1 MNLDAMKELLAAVE
15 GGGEI
20 VFGEGGANCRRALTD
35 HWTDCAEAY
44 REDDMNAALALHA
57 ALLPG
62 WGYAFTSDSAI
73 TGKPCATV
81 YGGGRSYDGE
91 APSPARA
98 LLIATLRGK
107 IAELDAGR
115 EDAE

>member
-1 MNLDAMKELLAAVE
+1 MNFDAMKELLAAVE
-15 GGGEI
+15 TGTIAAHDADPFAFTLGPTEWNL
-20 VFGEGGANCRRALTD
+20 A
-35 HWTDCAEAY
+35 HHAY
-44 REDDMNAALALHA
+44 RGDMNATLALHA